1 MITHQK
7 ASCGSRQRVRGNL
20 LPWMLHALM
29 AMVMVMALFLPT
41 FVSLAEGTVYL
52 YYFTDPRC
60 SVCHEVQDT
69 VLASLEAD
77 YGDRLVIVE
86 RNVAEQEGFELLLA
100 LEAQYGV
107 VAGSI
112 PEVFIGDYAL
122 VGEDEIREH
131 LRERVEQ
138 YLAEGGVALPV
149 VEGVAVPDVPV
160 EATPLVPAVAPS
172 DAVVRAVMLSSDTCP
187 ACVMTKQQVLPGI
200 VERFGPQLRLRI
212 VDVTAGKN
220 QDVWDALVTA
230 LEVPRDRWFI
240 PMLMVGDQV
249 FIGGQEIAEDF
260 PVAVEAYL
268 AQGGVDYPDA
278 PGVNYAAH
286 ALFIAAPA
294 APATSTPPPATPT
307 SVPTVVD
314 VHAPAPVIHAAYF
327 YQSGCE
333 ECDRAELD
341 MRYITDKYPQVQI
354 HRFDVRQEAALNEY
368 LSARASV
375 PERQRLTAPALFIG
389 SGALVGDQ
397 IRVPAIEALLTPYL
411 SAGAE
416 EPWTGW
422 EEERDA
428 VQESIVERFSSFGLL
443 TVIGAGLLDGVNPCA
458 FATMIFLISYL
469 TMRKRTGKALLATGA
484 AFTLGVFLTYLGVGF
499 GFLRFLSS
507 LPFLDIIGKWI
518 YGLTAIL
525 CLALAWGSFVDY
537 RRAREGRLEDMSLKL
552 PERLRNLSKTL
563 IREGTGSKRF
573 VLSSFVLG
581 FGVSLVELACTGQ
594 VYLPTI
600 IFVLGVPEWHGY
612 AGLLL
617 LLYNIMFILPLVGV
631 FVLVYYG
638 TSSEQLIEW
647 MNKHAAT
654 VKLGMMALFLLLASW
669 LGYSILSTLQII

>member
-1 MITHQK
+1 VSHDK
-7 ASCGSRQRVRGNL
+7 VRYNRGAEQRKRAVTVR
-20 LPWMLHALM
+20 ALM
-29 AMVMVMALFLPT
+29 AAFMILTVLLTALP
-41 FVSLAEGTVYL
+41 SSAEGAVHL
-52 YYFTDPRC
+52 YYFSDPRC
-60 SVCHEVQDT
+60 SVCHEIQDT
-69 VLASLEAD
+69 VLASLKAD
-77 YGDRLVIVE
+77 YGDRLIIEE
-86 RNVAEQEGFELLLA
+86 RNIAEADSFELMLT
-100 LEAQYGV
+100 LEAQYDV

-112 PEVFIGDYAL
+112 PEIFIGDYAL
-122 VGEDEIREH
+122 VGEEEIRDH
-131 LRERVEQ
+131 LRERVESH
-138 YLAEGGVALPV
+138 LAQGGVSLPV
-149 VEGVAVPDVPV
+149 VEGVAAPEAPA
-160 EATPLVPAVAPS
+160 EATPAAPPVVPS

-187 ACVMTKQQVLPGI
+187 ACTVTRQQVLPGI
-200 VERFGPQLRLRI
+200 MERFGPQLRLRI

-220 QDVWDALVTA
+220 QDVWDALVSA

-249 FIGGQEIAEDF
+249 FVGGQEIADDF
-260 PVAVEAYL
+260 PKAVEAYL
-268 AQGGVDYPDA
+268 AQGGVDYPHA

-286 ALFIAAPA
+286 ALFSVAPSE
-294 APATSTPPPATPT
+294 PVSTPEPAQIGD
-307 SVPTVVD
+307 TVQE
-314 VHAPAPVIHAAYF
+314 PAPLIHAAYF
-327 YQSGCE
+327 YQAGCD
-333 ECDRAELD
+333 ECDRAEHDLNFI
-341 MRYITDKYPQVQI
+341 MDKYPQVRIQ
-354 HRFDVRQEAALNEY
+354 RFDVRREAALNEY

-375 PERQRLTAPALFIG
+375 AERQRLTAPALFIG
-389 SGALVGDQ
+389 TGALVGEQ
-397 IRVPAIEALLTPYL
+397 VRVPAIEALLTPYL
-411 SAGAE
+411 ATGAE

-443 TVIGAGLLDGVNPCA
+443 TVVGAGLLDGVNPCA

-518 YGLTAIL
+518 YGLTAVL
-525 CLALAWGSFVDY
+525 CLALAWGSYVDY
-537 RRAREGRLEDMSLKL
+537 RRARQGRLEDMSLKL
-552 PERLRNLSKTL
+552 PERLRDWSKTL
-563 IREGTGSKRF
+563 IREGTGAKRF
-573 VLSSFVLG
+573 VLSSFALG

-600 IFVLGVPEWHGY
+600 IFVLGVPEWRGY

-617 LLYNIMFILPLVGV
+617 LVYNIMFILPLVGV

-654 VKLGMMALFLLLASW
+654 VKLGMAALFLLLAGW
-669 LGYSILSTLQII
+669 LGYSILSTLRIV